1 VPEANA
7 LLDED
12 YFRIDDDD
20 LRMCPKFVTGES
32 LRTLV
37 SSIYREKIW

>member
-1 VPEANA
+1 VPEANV

-20 LRMCPKFVTGES
+20 LRMCPKFVAGES

-37 SSIYREKIW
+37 SLIYREKIW